1 MILQGI
7 FNVLD
12 LYSNEIYLF
21 YNNID
26 KYFRDKIETF
36 IEEKSFTNEDLTKER
51 EEITHFLVNE
61 LIELGFEQ
69 EYIENKLSVP
79 YVFMRKKE
87 IDTLN
92 TPLLR
97 YEKKI
102 APIIFEIF
110 LEKIFDYLI
119 DKTSVPIMLNLKSKE
134 ILPIEF
140 VMELGYLKK
149 LYEES
154 PEKKENLRKFIEIQ
168 EKIIQD
174 FYENKSKIESLE
186 DLKSPNDKLQL
197 LYLLFRIINYFHLQ
211 KTFDFSHI
219 KEYLKN
225 NIDEWLIGIP
235 LTSLK
240 NPDIYFCGIY
250 LAKQLKIKIDETKV
264 KKFLLN
270 LYEENLD
277 EFESPIIEATDRL
290 YYFFKSTELVNLW
303 IRNEEIG
310 ELLEGDTK
318 FFETQHLKNLET
330 SQLAVILKIY
340 RVLGVYNKIDHQKID
355 ALVDEIENRITPEG
369 IIQYRDGFVTSEAT
383 YYVLFCNYMSN
394 SLDKLAD
401 FDLLKMIV
409 SRIYRNLEILDF
421 SRDTNNDLVSELF
434 YSIESLKLFN
444 CIETKEMILRLA
456 NYMFPEDIVVKISN
470 SEEINTDKTTAK
482 FRHFKVDRITGETI
496 Y

>member
-7 FNVLD
+7 FNILD
-12 LYSNEIYLF
+12 LYSNEIDLF

-26 KYFRDKIETF
+26 KYFRDKIEIF
-36 IEEKSFTNEDLTKER
+36 IEEKSFDNEDLTKER
-51 EEITHFLVNE
+51 GEITRFLVNE
-61 LIELGFEQ
+61 FIELGFER
-69 EYIENKLSVP
+69 EYIESKFSVP

-87 IDTLN
+87 SDTLN

-110 LEKIFDYLI
+110 LEKILDYLI

-140 VMELGYLKK
+140 VMELGNLKK

-168 EKIIQD
+168 DKIIQD
-174 FYENKSKIESLE
+174 FYVNKSKIESLE
-186 DLKSPNDKLQL
+186 DLKNPNDKLQL

-211 KTFDFSHI
+211 KSFDFSHI
-219 KEYLKN
+219 KEYIKN
-225 NIDEWLIGIP
+225 NVDEWLIGIP
-235 LTSLK
+235 LTSLR

-250 LAKQLKIKIDETKV
+250 LAEQLKIKIDETKV

-290 YYFFKSTELVNLW
+290 YYFFKSTELVKLW
-303 IRNEEIG
+303 IRNEEIS
-310 ELLEGDTK
+310 ELLEGDSK
-318 FFETQHLKNLET
+318 FFETQYLKHLET
-330 SQLAVILKIY
+330 SQLGVILKIY
-340 RVLGVYNKIDHQKID
+340 RVLGVHNKINPQKID
-355 ALVDEIENRITPEG
+355 ALVEEIENRITPEG
-369 IIQYRDGFVTSEAT
+369 IKQYRDGFITSEAT
-383 YYVLFCNYMSN
+383 YYVLFSHYMRN
-394 SLDKLAD
+394 TLNKLAD
-401 FDLLKMIV
+401 IDLLQMV
-409 SRIYRNLEILDF
+409 VPRIYRNLEILDF

-434 YSIESLKLFN
+434 YSIEVLKLLN
-444 CIETKEMILRLA
+444 CIEKKEMILSLA
-456 NYMFPEDIVVKISN
+456 NYMFPKEVVDKIS
-470 SEEINTDKTTAK
+470 SGEEINTDQTTAR
-482 FRHFKVDRITGETI
+482 FRHFKVNKITGETM